1 MAIRTTKLKL
11 PTAAFSDVAAV
22 RIRSLFSVGRQ
33 RVALSVLGAQWGSFS
48 TSPGEKKMS
57 PFASASSPSD
67 RKVKHKFVPR
77 KAAVAMTP
85 KARNYFRALLD
96 HSSSPDIVGV
106 LLNYHQSSSGE
117 PRMVFSF
124 DFCKAEHLSPM
135 DEGIS
140 LEVLDDGVTPKPPDE
155 SQEDGLKKLYVH
167 HNAFMKV
174 LGCTLDV
181 DKESFEPLLFDREG
195 NKLDPNA

>member
-1 MAIRTTKLKL
+1 
-11 PTAAFSDVAAV
+11 VV
-22 RIRSLFSVGRQ
+22 RQ
-33 RVALSVLGAQWGSFS
+33 RVVPSVLSSQWGSFS
-48 TSPGEKKMS
+48 TSAGGKKTS
-57 PFASASSPSD
+57 PFASAPSPSD
-67 RKVKHKFVPR
+67 RRLKHKFVPR

-85 KARNYFRALLD
+85 QARNYFRALLD
-96 HSSSPDIVGV
+96 NSSNPGIVGI

-124 DFCKAEHLSPM
+124 DFCNAEHLSHM

-140 LEVLDDGVTPKPPDE
+140 LEVLDDGVTPKPPNE
-155 SQEDGLKKLYVH
+155 SEHDGLKKLYVH

>member
-1 MAIRTTKLKL
+1 
-11 PTAAFSDVAAV
+11 
-22 RIRSLFSVGRQ
+22 VGRQ
-33 RVALSVLGAQWGSFS
+33 RAPRFLSAQWGSFS
-48 TSPGEKKMS
+48 TSAGGKKTS
-57 PFASASSPSD
+57 PFASAPSPSD

-85 KARNYFRALLD
+85 EARNFFRALLD
-96 HSSSPDIVGV
+96 NSSNPDVMGI

-124 DFCKAEHLSPM
+124 DFCKAEQLSPM
-135 DEGIS
+135 DEGVS
-140 LEVLDDGVTPKPPDE
+140 LEVLDDGVTPKPPTE
-155 SQEDGLKKLYVH
+155 SDDDDLKKLYVH

-181 DKESFEPLLFDREG
+181 DKERFEPLLYDREG